1 MLTAMRRAIARVIL
15 AVYSVGTW
23 VFGSIFQSPT
33 PAEVPADSTP
43 CTVPAGDLGRALRN
57 VHGFARAVL
66 SIGGATFGVSGH
78 VVDGAARRFV
88 PSTWWTERGAVEQVL
103 DS

>member
-1 MLTAMRRAIARVIL
+1 MFAAIRRAVARAIL
-15 AVYSVGTW
+15 AIYSFGIY

-43 CTVPAGDLGRALRN
+43 CTVPAGDLGLALRN
-57 VHGFARAVL
+57 VNGFARVVL
-66 SIGGATFGVSGH
+66 SIGGVTFRVNGH

-88 PSTWWTERGAVEQVL
+88 PSPWWAERGAVERLL

>member
-33 PAEVPADSTP
+33 PAEVPADLAP
-43 CTVPAGDLGRALRN
+43 CTVPAGDLGLALRN
-57 VHGFARAVL
+57 VHGFARAIL
-66 SIGGATFGVSGH
+66 SIGGATFGVNGH